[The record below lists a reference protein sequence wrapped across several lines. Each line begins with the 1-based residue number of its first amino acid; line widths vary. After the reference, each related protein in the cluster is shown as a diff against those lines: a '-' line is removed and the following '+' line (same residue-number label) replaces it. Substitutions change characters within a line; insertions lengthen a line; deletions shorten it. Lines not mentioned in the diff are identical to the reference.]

1 MSDPSHNLSAAAE
14 YRIVPA
20 RGTGTMGTEMLG
32 SSPRSNP
39 VQSRRWSI
47 RGVATILFC
56 LGLPG
61 GAYAAITHAPQIVR
75 RIPVSAGLFALAGY
89 SVNRTGLEF
98 KSVTSRLLEDG
109 DICILAVEGTVANIE
124 GQTRTVPDLRL
135 VIMAGA
141 SQELYSW
148 TVPSPKA
155 RLAAGESVLFRARLV
170 APPAASERIKVTFS
184 GASDTSGRLKGPR

>member
-1 MSDPSHNLSAAAE
+1 
-14 YRIVPA
+14 
-20 RGTGTMGTEMLG
+20 MLG

-89 SVNRTGLEF
+89 SVNPTGLEF

-109 DICILAVEGTVANIE
+109 DIRILAVEGTVANIE

-155 RLAAGESVLFRARLV
+155 RLAAGESVLFQARLV